1 MADQIKKGY
10 LRGVRGLL
18 VTPLNTDGSLPSVV
32 PEVAATANTGVGT
45 SLITWTAKAGMGVSG
60 NSIVVILQNP
70 GANSQALS
78 VTVYLRAILVSLAT
92 DGTGVITTTATLL
105 KAAIAASA
113 EASLLVVCSGAGAAG
128 LITDQTAHLV
138 GGTDQQG
145 ANYWVNTPEEVGYTA
160 KVEAGAEDTLRGGDA
175 VLTSVKDPDIVK
187 GITLAIR
194 DARFDAKLAEII
206 DGGTLIED
214 GGEIIGYTAPTVAA
228 QATPIPFRAKVY
240 VQSYNETGHRE
251 AYLAYNFV
259 YCIGKL
265 GNITHT
271 DKAWGSAIFN
281 VDASENPST
290 LASVYSKEF
299 VDTLPTEAGV

>member
-18 VTPLNTDGSLPSVV
+18 VTPLNADGSLPSVV
-32 PEVAATANTGVGT
+32 AETPATADTGAGT

-60 NSIVVILQNP
+60 NQIVVVLQDP
-70 GANSQALS
+70 GAISQSLL
-78 VTVYLRAILVSLAT
+78 VTVYQKAILVDLAT
-92 DGTGVITTTATLL
+92 DGAGTITTTATLL
-105 KAAIAASA
+105 KAAIAASE
-113 EASLLVVCSGAGAAG
+113 EASLLVTCSGAGAAG
-128 LITDQTAHLV
+128 LIEDETAHLI
-138 GGTDQQG
+138 GGVDQQG

-160 KVEAGAEDTLRGGDA
+160 KVEAGAEDTLRGGDQ

-206 DGGTLIED
+206 DGGIVIED
-214 GGEIIGYTAPTVAA
+214 GGAIIGYTAPTMAA
-228 QATPIPFRAKVY
+228 QATPVPFRAKVY
-240 VQSYNETGHRE
+240 VQSFDETGHRE
-251 AYLAYNFV
+251 AYLAYTFF

-271 DKAWGSAIFN
+271 DKAWGASIFN

-290 LASVYSKEF
+290 LASTYSKQF
-299 VDTLPTEAGV
+299 VATLPTEAS